1 LGWIDINNLTAKVPT
16 VNGAIHLKILKLKDQ
31 SHNKLFH
38 IDKLK
43 KAEIVKIN
51 SDNHFV
57 SAPKQGHSPSPTQ
70 NTVTA
75 QNNTIK
81 RVEQR

>member
-1 LGWIDINNLTAKVPT
+1 MPT

-38 IDKLK
+38 IDKLR

-51 SDNHFV
+51 SDHHFQ
-57 SAPKQGHSPSPTQ
+57 SAPKQVHSQSPSQ
-70 NTVTA
+70 NPIPATP
-75 QNNTIK
+75 NNAMK
-81 RVEQR
+81 RV

>member
-1 LGWIDINNLTAKVPT
+1 MGWIDINNLTAKVPT

-43 KAEIVKIN
+43 KAEIVKITPEQ
-51 SDNHFV
+51 HFQ
-57 SAPKQGHSPSPTQ
+57 STPKQAHSPSPSP
-70 NTVTA
+70 NAVPP
-75 QNNTIK
+75 QNNPIK
-81 RVEQR
+81 RVG